1 MALVVENS
9 ALKVGRKTRVS
20 KKARN
25 KRRLADM
32 DMYISTSDIKK
43 NPHRGNVAMKKW
55 KKSKNK

>member
-1 MALVVENS
+1 
-9 ALKVGRKTRVS
+9 VS